1 MKHRIFK
8 LIAAY
13 PLPACTLFG
22 ILVGAI
28 LQLGFE
34 LPHAARIVW
43 FATLIIG
50 GSPIVFKT
58 FKGILEGHF
67 VSDIVAMLAILT
79 AIIMDEAFAGA
90 VVVLMQSGG
99 EAIEEFGLR
108 RATSTLKSL
117 IERAPRNAHRK
128 TDGHI
133 ERIDIESIR
142 VGDILVVRTGDLI
155 PVDGTIVQGESEID
169 ESAITGEPLAHAKTT
184 GDRLL
189 SGTVAVNGN
198 IEMRADKV
206 SQESQYAKIIELV
219 RKAQAEKAP
228 IQRLA
233 DQYAI
238 FFTPLALAMSALGF
252 WITRDPTTIL
262 AVLVVATPC
271 PLILAT
277 PLAVICGINKA
288 ADLGII
294 AKGGQPIEQ
303 MGKVRSVVFD
313 KTGTLTFGTPFLQ
326 KIIPFDTTPEKEL
339 LRISGIIE
347 QLSSHSVAKAIV
359 DSAHVAFPNLPM
371 PTEIE
376 ETAGRGVAGNFEGN
390 RILVGSHSFLEEKL
404 GKGIL
409 SPYDSIIA
417 PLIKHENV
425 LAFIARNQ
433 TPLGLIVL
441 TDRIRPG
448 VSEMVQRLYS
458 LGIEKI
464 SLLTGDSKQNADSIA
479 LQAGIQ
485 DVKAELLPEQKV
497 DAIHQLMKQYKKV
510 VMVGDG
516 INDAPALASS
526 TVGIAMGAYGSAI
539 SAETADIVLLVDDPT
554 RVADAIEIGR
564 RMLKIAKQS
573 IYIGIGLSFVL
584 MIIAA
589 QGLIPPPIGALLQEI
604 IDVAVIL
611 NALRAR

>member
-1 MKHRIFK
+1 MKHRILK

-13 PLPACTLFG
+13 PLPASTLFG
-22 ILVGAI
+22 ILAGAT
-28 LQLGFE
+28 LLLAFE
-34 LPHAARIVW
+34 LPQAARIVW

-50 GSPIVFKT
+50 GSPIVYKT

-67 VSDIVAMLAILT
+67 ASDIVAMLAILT

-117 IERAPRNAHRK
+117 IERAPRNAFRK
-128 TDGHI
+128 IDGHI
-133 ERIDIESIR
+133 EKISIEAIR
-142 VGDILVVRTGDLI
+142 VGDILVVRAGDLI
-155 PVDGTIVQGESEID
+155 PVDGTVLKGESEID
-169 ESAITGEPLAHAKTT
+169 ESAITGEPLAHAKTK
-184 GDRLL
+184 GERLL

-206 SQESQYAKIIELV
+206 SRESQYAKIIELV

-238 FFTPLALAMSALGF
+238 FFTPLALAISALGF
-252 WITRDPTTIL
+252 WITGNPSTIL

-294 AKGGQPIEQ
+294 VKGGQPIEL

-313 KTGTLTFGTPFLQ
+313 KTGTITFGTPFLQ
-326 KIIPFDTTPEKEL
+326 KIVPFDATAENEL
-339 LRISGIIE
+339 LRISGVVE

-359 DSAHVAFPNLPM
+359 DSAHAVFPKLPM

-390 RILVGSHSFLEEKL
+390 RILVGSRSFMEEKL

-409 SPYDSIIA
+409 SPFDSIIS
-417 PLIKHENV
+417 PLVKHENV
-425 LAFIARNQ
+425 LTFIARNQ
-433 TPLGLIVL
+433 TPLGFIVL

-448 VSEMVQRLYS
+448 VSEMVQRLHS

-497 DAIHQLMKQYKKV
+497 EAIRQLMKQYKEV
-510 VMVGDG
+510 AMVGDG

-554 RVADAIEIGR
+554 RVADGIEIGR

-573 IYIGIGLSFVL
+573 IYIGIGLSFIL
-584 MIIAA
+584 MVIAA
-589 QGLIPPPIGALLQEI
+589 QGNIPPPIGALLQEVV
-604 IDVAVIL
+604 DVAVIL